1 MKAIKIKKGV
11 AYKLPVGILLCAY
24 TILFFSLIAFAF
36 INSFKDDWGF
46 ILDAIGLPE
55 TWHFEN
61 YVTIFNRLKMQQNAT
76 APVYYIEAMFGGSLL
91 YACLAAGG
99 TVVATTLMAYACAQF
114 PCKMASVI
122 YFIAMFIITVP
133 IIGALPSEM
142 KVIRS
147 LNFYNNITSTLFLKF
162 QFGNV
167 YFLLLFESMR
177 RIPKDYS
184 EAAAVDGA
192 SLLRIM
198 LQIML
203 PMVGNILGSVFLVLF
218 VAYWNDYSTP
228 VMYFPHYPNLAV
240 GLIDFAFSTSG
251 EIATEPFKLGA
262 CMVAMIPMTVIFSIF
277 SGKLIGGISAGGIK
291 G

>member
-1 MKAIKIKKGV
+1 MKAMKIKKGLV
-11 AYKLPVGILLCAY
+11 YKISIGALLCIY
-24 TILFFSLIAFAF
+24 TLLFISLIVFAF

-46 ILDAIGLPE
+46 ILDPIGLPE
-55 TWHFEN
+55 VWHFEN
-61 YVTIFNRLKMQQNAT
+61 YATIFQKLKMQENAV
-76 APVYYIEAMFGGSLL
+76 APVYYIEAMFGGSIL
-91 YACLAAGG
+91 YAILAAGG

-114 PCKMASVI
+114 PCKMSSAI

-133 IIGALPSEM
+133 IIGSLPSEM
-142 KVIRS
+142 KVIRG
-147 LNFYNNITSTLFLKF
+147 LNFYNNIASTLVLKF

-167 YFLLLFESMR
+167 YFLLLYESIR
-177 RIPKDYS
+177 RIPKDYK

-203 PMVGNILGSVFLVLF
+203 PMVRNVLGSIFLVQF

-262 CMVAMIPMTVIFSIF
+262 CIVAMIPMTVIFTIF
-277 SGKLIGGISAGGIK
+277 SGKLIGGISVGGIK